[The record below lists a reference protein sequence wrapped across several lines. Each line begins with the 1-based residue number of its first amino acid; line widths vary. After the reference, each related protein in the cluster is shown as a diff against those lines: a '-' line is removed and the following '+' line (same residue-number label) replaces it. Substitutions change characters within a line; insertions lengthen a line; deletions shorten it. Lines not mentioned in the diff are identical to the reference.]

1 MFPATKT
8 VEMLR
13 NDPLQQQEDIDNKN
27 VNKNNINKSKN
38 DINLNNNNINNNNIN
53 NNHIG
58 IKNNIY
64 NINNTDL
71 WWSVMARWFW
81 RHTCNTD
88 IPQGPG
94 WNRSDS

>member
-1 MFPATKT
+1 MVPATKT

-71 WWSVMARWFW
+71 W
-81 RHTCNTD
+81 
-88 IPQGPG
+88 
-94 WNRSDS
+94 